1 MLRVIIFAKAKAAVL
16 LDSEDVGLP
25 ISSNAHKKGLIG
37 PSNIKM
43 VRLMF

>member
-25 ISSNAHKKGLIG
+25 ISLKYSHTLYNNNWLDCFK
-37 PSNIKM
+37 
-43 VRLMF
+43 